1 MRATRQAPPVAL
13 DWRKSSYSNA
23 EGGDCLEVAGGVPDA
38 VPIRDSKRP
47 DGPILLV
54 QAPAWTAFIGAVRT
68 RDPLGG

>member
-1 MRATRQAPPVAL
+1 MESQAR
-13 DWRKSSYSNA
+13 WRRSSYSGPS
-23 EGGDCLEVAGGVPDA
+23 GGECLEVAEGTPGA

-68 RDPLGG
+68 RDTLDG

>member
-1 MRATRQAPPVAL
+1 MLMESRTR
-13 DWRKSSYSNA
+13 WRRSSYSGPS
-23 EGGDCLEVAGGVPDA
+23 GGECLEVADGVREL

-68 RDPLGG
+68 RNALDG

>member
-1 MRATRQAPPVAL
+1 MESQAR
-13 DWRKSSYSNA
+13 WRRSSYSGPS
-23 EGGDCLEVAGGVPDA
+23 GGECLEVADGTPDA

-68 RDPLGG
+68 RDALKG